1 VYKPSGTA
9 TLALTWVSL
18 PCRPHGQNYI
28 RRPRRV
34 EAGAGRRARVWR
46 RAGETGSMAGVP
58 KSPLTP
64 ALERARALI
73 ASGDL
78 GPAQVLLER
87 AVELGRENLGE
98 DEPDVLT
105 AQRELAGVFLR
116 SDDPMAARRML
127 EDAYAA
133 GQWKLGDSDPVM
145 LHISH
150 DLGVVAQELGNK
162 HEARKAFGRVA
173 ANGPAVLGE
182 GHQFVGRAR
191 AYLGED
197 PSAATVRPE
206 PAPATG
212 PAAPSTHPSPA
223 VTPPP
228 APAVTPQPAPAPVVT
243 PQPAPS
249 ALPAPPATV
258 EPVQNAQLTPVDRDS
273 PVSVERGGQRPVV
286 EGVQGHRVEGLPDP
300 RAAIDRPTDVLPI
313 ARPWE
318 GTPQP
323 SVLSDQ
329 RQAATDQIQSYGTGQ
344 PPAQPQPEPPVIHQ
358 RPGYSQSGYVPDQ
371 QGYAAAQPGYG
382 TAQADHPAGHVV
394 AQPPGQPGYPPG
406 QAGYPP
412 AQHGYS
418 GQAGH
423 PAGQTGYAETP
434 GYPSA
439 QGGHAAA
446 PAYPVGQPGYP
457 QPDGRGATTAP
468 GWQGTP
474 HPGLQG
480 TPQPGWQGAP
490 HPGWQGA
497 PNAAQPGVPSP
508 VQQGTPGWPGGTPGG
523 AVQTYPYASDGG
535 APAHPYQRKGRGLA
549 VGLTVAATLA
559 ALTAVG
565 ALVVVLADREQPPAV
580 PQATASAGPVLAG
593 DPPSAVR
600 LDDQGAVV
608 ELTWRDPTRGKVPF
622 VVTMAREGQQLKPV
636 SNVGLGKT
644 KALVEGLNAKLEYC
658 FAVVAVYG
666 TDRFASSG
674 QVCTERS

>member
-1 VYKPSGTA
+1 
-9 TLALTWVSL
+9 
-18 PCRPHGQNYI
+18 
-28 RRPRRV
+28 
-34 EAGAGRRARVWR
+34 
-46 RAGETGSMAGVP
+46 MAGVS

-206 PAPATG
+206 PAPAIG
-212 PAAPSTHPSPA
+212 HPSPSTHPSSA
-223 VTPPP
+223 VVPPP
-228 APAVTPQPAPAPVVT
+228 APAVGAQPAP
-243 PQPAPS
+243 
-249 ALPAPPATV
+249 V
-258 EPVQNAQLTPVDRDS
+258 EPVQVAQPVPAEPVQVAQAVPVDRVS
-273 PVSVERGGQRPVV
+273 PVPGEHSGHGGQRPVV
-286 EGVQGHRVEGLPDP
+286 EGVQGHDEQGRPDP
-300 RAAIDRPTDVLPI
+300 RAAIDRPTDVFPI

-323 SVLSDQ
+323 SGLSDQ
-329 RQAATDQIQSYGTGQ
+329 RQATTDQNQSSGTGE
-344 PPAQPQPEPPVIHQ
+344 PPAQPQPGPPAIHR
-358 RPGYSQSGYVPDQ
+358 RPGYSQAGQVPDQ
-371 QGYAAAQPGYG
+371 QGYTTAQPGYD
-382 TAQADHPAGHVV
+382 TAPSGPVAGHAV
-394 AQPPGQPGYPPG
+394 PQPGHATYPPG
-406 QAGYPP
+406 QAGFASGQSGYPPGPAGFPP
-412 AQHGYS
+412 AQ
-418 GQAGH
+418 A
-423 PAGQTGYAETP
+423 
-434 GYPSA
+434 
-439 QGGHAAA
+439 GHAAA
-446 PAYPVGQPGYP
+446 PPAYPVGQPGYP
-457 QPDGRGATTAP
+457 AYPQPDGHGATMPPAY
-468 GWQGTP
+468 
-474 HPGLQG
+474 
-480 TPQPGWQGAP
+480 PQPDGHGATMPPGWQGAP

-497 PNAAQPGVPSP
+497 PNPAQQGMPNP
-508 VQQGTPGWPGGTPGG
+508 VQQGVPNLAQGAPGQGWPGA
-523 AVQTYPYASDGG
+523 AVQTYPYPADNG

-549 VGLTVAATLA
+549 VGLTVAATLV

-565 ALVVVLADREQPPAV
+565 ALVVVLVDREQPPAA

-600 LDDQGAVV
+600 LDDRGAVV

-622 VVTMAREGQQLKPV
+622 VVTMARAGQQLKPV

-644 KALVEGLNAKLEYC
+644 EALVEGLNAKLEYC